1 MAERKGGVKN
11 TLCEINFNKTNEIN
25 KTKQINKADQID
37 LSREMPFSYLTGAKQ
52 TK

>member
-11 TLCEINFNKTNEIN
+11 ILCEINVNKTNEIN
-25 KTKQINKADQID
+25 ETNQINETDQID
-37 LSREMPFSYLTGAKQ
+37 LSREMTFSYLTGTIS